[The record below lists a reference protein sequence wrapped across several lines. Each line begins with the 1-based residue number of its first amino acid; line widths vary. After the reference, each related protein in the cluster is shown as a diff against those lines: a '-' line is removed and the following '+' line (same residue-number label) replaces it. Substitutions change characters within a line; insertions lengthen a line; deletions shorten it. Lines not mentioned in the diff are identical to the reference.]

1 MLLEEGVCYDQCIFL
16 AKLLRN
22 LYAGQEA
29 GKKSYCLEEG
39 EEVGDGTAEGS
50 SAIGDG
56 EQAAN
61 SLTPDADGMHVHIFE
76 SLKLEG
82 LYVGDLCACLTVCDP
97 MDWGQP
103 GSSVT
108 GFCRQEYWSG
118 LPFPPPEDLP
128 NPGI

>member
-1 MLLEEGVCYDQCIFL
+1 M
-16 AKLLRN
+16 
-22 LYAGQEA
+22 
-29 GKKSYCLEEG
+29 
-39 EEVGDGTAEGS
+39 GDGTAEGS

-61 SLTPDADGMHVHIFE
+61 SLSPDADGMHVHIFE

-82 LYVGDLCACLTVCDP
+82 LYVGDLCACLTLCDP

-108 GFCRQEYWSG
+108 GFCRQEYWNG

-128 NPGI
+128 NPGIELESWVSPALTGGFFTTEPSGKPLCHKM